1 METSLLFWLIL
12 GIVLLIVDIFTSA
25 FLFVWISL
33 GAFLAAISSVAGF
46 SMGQQ
51 AAVFCVVSII
61 ACLIGYPWA
70 KRKFKNIEKTDLMED
85 KYIGMEFTAE
95 EDIIEKVQLK
105 VEGIY
110 WTGYNTGEIIKQGE
124 KFKVEKIVGNKLMLK
139 KI

>member
-1 METSLLFWLIL
+1 MEMSLLFWIIL

-33 GAFLAAISSVAGF
+33 GAFAGALSSVFGL
-46 SMGQQ
+46 SMGEQ
-51 AAVFCVVSII
+51 AAVFCIVSII

-70 KRKFKNIEKTDLMED
+70 KRKFKNIKRTDLMED
-85 KYIGMEFTAE
+85 KYIGMEFIAE
-95 EDIIEKVQLK
+95 EDIVEKVQLK

-110 WTGYNTGEIIKQGE
+110 WTGYNTGEVIKQGE
-124 KFKVEKIVGNKLMLK
+124 KFKVEEIVGNKLMLK

>member
-1 METSLLFWLIL
+1 MSLLFWIIL
-12 GIVLLIVDIFTSA
+12 GILLIIVDIFTSA

-33 GAFLAAISSVAGF
+33 GAFLAAIADLAGL
-46 SMGQQ
+46 SMGNQV
-51 AAVFCVVSII
+51 AVFCVVSII

-70 KRKFKNIEKTDLMED
+70 KRKFKNIGRTELMED

-95 EDIIEKVQLK
+95 EDIVEKVQLK

>member
-1 METSLLFWLIL
+1 
-12 GIVLLIVDIFTSA
+12 
-25 FLFVWISL
+25 
-33 GAFLAAISSVAGF
+33 
-46 SMGQQ
+46 
-51 AAVFCVVSII
+51 
-61 ACLIGYPWA
+61 
-70 KRKFKNIEKTDLMED
+70 MED

-95 EDIIEKVQLK
+95 EDIVEKVQLK